1 MKKKLIFS
9 YTFLA
14 VMMVLLVVGVF
25 AWFSLSETSKGQGAS
40 IVATSKGVLK
50 IYPAVDASLI
60 GPGDNTPI
68 AFASLQYG
76 DFVNNVDFR
85 SSPFKIS
92 GLVEQEK
99 SNISG
104 NGKDFFYLTK
114 ESPVEYSAI
123 TGELHKYITF
133 DLYFTGFSGVAGAGV
148 DKGVYLTGGST
159 MSNVTIRKAVRVAFL
174 DSNNEIV
181 GIWAPYT
188 AATEPIKFVT
198 SAGAVSSTQEPKGEI
213 ASTPSAGQI
222 QRIAA
227 HNTCTSATKL
237 LEVNTGTAKAAAQK
251 LSVVMWIEGEDAEA
265 IDANLGQE
273 VMLSLDFA
281 MDDADK
287 WT

>member
-60 GPGDNTPI
+60 EPGDNTPI

-104 NGKDFFYLTK
+104 NGKAFF
-114 ESPVEYSAI
+114 
-123 TGELHKYITF
+123 
-133 DLYFTGFSGVAGAGV
+133 
-148 DKGVYLTGGST
+148 
-159 MSNVTIRKAVRVAFL
+159 
-174 DSNNEIV
+174 
-181 GIWAPYT
+181 
-188 AATEPIKFVT
+188 
-198 SAGAVSSTQEPKGEI
+198 
-213 ASTPSAGQI
+213 
-222 QRIAA
+222 
-227 HNTCTSATKL
+227 
-237 LEVNTGTAKAAAQK
+237 
-251 LSVVMWIEGEDAEA
+251 
-265 IDANLGQE
+265 
-273 VMLSLDFA
+273 
-281 MDDADK
+281 
-287 WT
+287 

>member
-60 GPGDNTPI
+60 GSGDNTPK
-68 AFASLQYG
+68 AFSSLQYG

-85 SSPFKIS
+85 SAPFKIS

-104 NGKDFFYLTK
+104 DGKTFFYLTK
-114 ESPVEYSAI
+114 ETPVEYSAI
-123 TGELHKYITF
+123 NGELHKYITF

-148 DKGVYLTGGST
+148 DKGVYLTGGSLI
-159 MSNVTIRKAVRVAFL
+159 NDVTIRKAVRVAFI
-174 DSNNEIV
+174 SNNDIV

-188 AATEPIKFVT
+188 DATEPILFVT
-198 SAGAVSSTQEPKGEI
+198 SAGPAGTTNEPKGEI
-213 ASTPSAGQI
+213 ATNPTAGQI
-222 QRIAA
+222 KRIIAN
-227 HNTCTSATKL
+227 NTSTSATKI
-237 LEVNTGTAKAAAQK
+237 LEVNTGKAKDAAQK
-251 LSVVMWIEGEDAEA
+251 VSVVMWIEGTDEES
-265 IDANLGQE
+265 IDANLGQT

-281 MDDADK
+281 MDDADR
-287 WT
+287 WP